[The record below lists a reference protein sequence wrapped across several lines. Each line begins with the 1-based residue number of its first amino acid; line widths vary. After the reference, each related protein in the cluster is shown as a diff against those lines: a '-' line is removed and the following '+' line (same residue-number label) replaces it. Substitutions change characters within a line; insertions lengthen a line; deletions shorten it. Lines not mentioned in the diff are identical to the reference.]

1 MSGNTD
7 LESKTIEALR
17 HYREALSTVEYLER
31 EETSAH
37 QALTNMLPDLSCALL
52 DEGTPSFKRSL
63 FKIGSVAVL
72 RSDEAWTALS
82 EATAKLDTA
91 RLTLAA
97 LEQQLGYIPGV
108 SIAPGDPA

>member
-1 MSGNTD
+1 MSYNAD
-7 LESKTIEALR
+7 LEDRTIEALGY
-17 HYREALSTVEYLER
+17 YREALATVENLER
-31 EETSAH
+31 EEASAH
-37 QALTNMLPDLSCALL
+37 QALTSMLPDLECALL
-52 DEGTPSFKRSL
+52 EDDAPSLKRSL